1 VASYAKLANAA
12 HELLTVE
19 LQELRQRREH
29 PLWEFVF
36 TSRPAEM
43 VLPPPTAQFGP
54 VRYLGPRPVSFAA
67 TE

>member
-1 VASYAKLANAA
+1 
-12 HELLTVE
+12 
-19 LQELRQRREH
+19 
-29 PLWEFVF
+29 
-36 TSRPAEM
+36 